1 VRPQEYNVKYRYA
14 EQVTQNQTFPEVC
27 REQAT
32 FTILDMRLALAVND
46 RPIARA
52 SLVTKGWLGA
62 HVSLSQG
69 VESDELTNRVWLN
82 SMDTSDDPN
91 TEHSTWDAVGLNV
104 GDRIEIE
111 VLPDEESDPPNSVS
125 RTLDNPNNLFSDV
138 EQARLLL
145 AAIKTCDTA
154 LWEVAEQ
161 ARGAEPEDEF
171 RRLSLAIGSVLTEI
185 DRQLISPTLRR
196 HPELLVIAEEMKIR

>member
-1 VRPQEYNVKYRYA
+1 M
-14 EQVTQNQTFPEVC
+14 QTLREEC

-32 FTILDMRLALAVND
+32 FTILDMRLSLAVND

-52 SLVTKGWLGA
+52 SLVAKGWLGA

-69 VESDELTNRVWLN
+69 VESDEPTNRVWLN

-91 TEHSTWDAVGLNV
+91 TEHSMWDPVALTV
-104 GDRIEIE
+104 GDTIEIK
-111 VLPDEESDPPNSVS
+111 VLPDGESDPPNETS
-125 RTLDNPNNLFSDV
+125 RTSDNPNNLFSDV
-138 EQARLLL
+138 DQARQLFT
-145 AAIKTCDTA
+145 AIQTCDRA
-154 LWEVAEQ
+154 LWEVVER
-161 ARGAEPEDEF
+161 ARGAEPEEEF
-171 RRLSLAIGSVLTEI
+171 RRVALAIVSVISEI